1 MFMILFLQVE
11 TGNSEFLDDE
21 IVNEGEDVDKVA
33 DLFSDLEAS
42 QSQTKQE
49 TNNDKHEDVD
59 HSEDVDKIADLFSD
73 LEASQS
79 QSKPETD
86 DKHED
91 DVDHSDEEDMFSEY
105 ETSQS
110 QNKLEPSQVLSSSL

>member
-1 MFMILFLQVE
+1 ME

-21 IVNEGEDVDKVA
+21 IVNEGEDVDKV
-33 DLFSDLEAS
+33 
-42 QSQTKQE
+42 
-49 TNNDKHEDVD
+49 
-59 HSEDVDKIADLFSD
+59 ADLFSD